1 MPPRPLLAGAT
12 RFGSTAAAPP
22 ARTLLDVLDATVARH
37 PHAAAL
43 DDGIRR
49 LDYLALRAEITDLA
63 ERLGRAGV
71 GRGDRVGVRIPS
83 GGADLYIGVLGV
95 LACGAAYVPVDV
107 DDPEER
113 ARLVFGEA
121 GVRAI
126 LGEGLRIED
135 AGAASEGAASLPA
148 PPRASDDAWI
158 IFTSG
163 STGTPKGV
171 AVSHRSA
178 AAFVDAEARVFLQRA
193 PLGPGDR
200 VLAGLSVAFDA
211 SCEEMW
217 LAWRHGACLVPAP
230 RSLVRSG
237 VDLGPWLLERAV
249 TAVSTVPTLAAL
261 WPVEAL
267 DRVRLLIF
275 GGEACPPELAERL
288 AVDGREVWNTYGPTE
303 ATVVTTAAQLT
314 GDGPVR
320 IGLPLDGWE
329 LAVVDPAGRPV
340 PAGESG
346 ELVIAGVGLARYL
359 DPEKDAAKYAP
370 LPEIGWDRAY
380 RSGDLVRAEP
390 EGLIFLGRAD
400 EQVKLGG
407 RRIELGEVDA
417 ALQAL
422 PGVAAAA
429 AAVKGPIGGQIL
441 VGYVVPTKPNE
452 GRTPNTQETEMIG
465 QSGQIEPTDA
475 AELTDPADAAR
486 QREPTA
492 LTKSIERAE
501 PLGPTEHTE
510 PTEHPNPSGP
520 TEQPKFSAPAGPTGQ
535 PEISAP
541 PAARQSSDADAS
553 PAPARFDPAEARAL
567 LSAKLPAALVPRIVV
582 VAELPTRTS
591 GKVDRDALP
600 WPLPDTTSARRGGF
614 GATVPGGRTGATGDG
629 DTAIDP
635 GSGTAGTT
643 TGAPTPTDADP
654 AFEPTPF
661 QLQLAEQWA
670 AVLGQRPDGPD
681 ADFFDAGG
689 GSLAA
694 ARLVSV
700 LRAHHPTVTVR
711 DVYDNP
717 VFLDLADR
725 LAELAPSQAALA
737 LPRRDLPAA
746 RPIPRAFQCAQGA
759 LMVPLAVLGSMRWLC
774 TLATLANL
782 FGPAWAPR
790 VSWWWVAAGFV
801 LFVTPPGRVLI
812 AAVGARTL
820 LRGVEAGEHP
830 RGGRVHLRLW
840 TAEKLVERSA
850 VISSICGPWLP
861 FYAAALG
868 ARIGRDAVLHSA
880 PPVTGMLQ
888 LDEGAAVEPEVDL
901 SGSWLD
907 GPTLRIGPIRIGP
920 DASIGTRSTL
930 LPGTRV
936 GRGTRVAPGSAVS
949 GELPDGQLWA
959 GSPAERVGK
968 IRKADREGERAPYKR
983 HWAAIYGATAL
994 VLGLLPLV
1002 AVVPA
1007 FTVLGA
1013 FASGS
1018 RGPWQAFG
1026 DVLPGLLPAVLVF
1039 FAAFAALVLA
1049 GVRALS
1055 IGLSPGEVPLHSR
1068 AGWRVWATTQLMAM
1082 ARVWL
1087 YPLYASVA
1095 TPAWLRLLGMRV
1107 GRDVE
1112 LSTVLAVPAMTTVD
1126 NGAFLAD
1133 DTLIAPYELAGG
1145 RIELGRVRIGKRVF
1159 VGNSGMVGQGRKLPK
1174 GSLVGV
1180 LSAAPRK
1187 AKRGRSYL
1195 GMPPERLRR
1204 ANQLT
1209 DSSLTYDPPR
1219 TLKAA
1224 RAAVELCRLIPAACT
1239 AGLLL
1244 LAAAV
1249 VADAARTLGL
1259 PAAALLAGPVALG
1272 VGIGGAALAAAAKW
1286 LLVGR
1291 IKVGDQPLWSSFV
1304 WRNELADNFVELVAA
1319 PWFAEPWLGTAP
1331 LNAWLRALGSRI
1343 GRGVWCE
1350 TYWLPEADLIVL
1362 EDAATVNRGCVVQTH
1377 LFHDRVMSMDLVTLH
1392 AGATLGPQAV
1402 ILPAASI
1409 GAGATVGP
1417 ASLVMRGEEVPART
1431 RWTGNPIA
1439 PYDGE
1444 GRDV

>member
-1 MPPRPLLAGAT
+1 MPPRPLLAGAA

-22 ARTLLDVLDATVARH
+22 ARTLLDILDATVARH
-37 PHAAAL
+37 PHAPAL

-83 GGADLYIGVLGV
+83 GGADLYIAVLGV

-113 ARLVFGEA
+113 AGLVFGEA

-126 LGEGLRIED
+126 LVEGLQIEDGTAPGEGV
-135 AGAASEGAASLPA
+135 AARPA
-148 PPRASDDAWI
+148 PPRPADDAWI

-237 VDLGPWLLERAV
+237 VDLGPWLVERAI
-249 TAVSTVPTLAAL
+249 TTVSTVPTLAAL
-261 WPVEAL
+261 WPAEAL
-267 DRVRLLIF
+267 DHVRLLIF

-303 ATVVTTAAQLT
+303 ATVVATAAPLT
-314 GDGPVR
+314 GEGPVR

-329 LAVVDPAGRPV
+329 LAVIDAEGRPV
-340 PAGESG
+340 ASGESG

-370 LPEIGWDRAY
+370 LPEVGWERAY

-390 EGLIFLGRAD
+390 EGLVFLGRAD

-429 AAVKGPIGGQIL
+429 AAVKGPVGGQIL
-441 VGYVVPTKPNE
+441 VGYVVPAKE
-452 GRTPNTQETEMIG
+452 
-465 QSGQIEPTDA
+465 SDA
-475 AELTDPADAAR
+475 ASE
-486 QREPTA
+486 
-492 LTKSIERAE
+492 
-501 PLGPTEHTE
+501 
-510 PTEHPNPSGP
+510 
-520 TEQPKFSAPAGPTGQ
+520 APAASTASDIP
-535 PEISAP
+535 AP
-541 PAARQSSDADAS
+541 ARNIESDADADAAAEAD
-553 PAPARFDPAEARAL
+553 APAEADAVPGPVPFDPAQARAL
-567 LSAKLPAALVPRIVV
+567 LSAKLPAALVPRIAV

-591 GKVDRDALP
+591 GKVDRNALP
-600 WPLPDTTSARRGGF
+600 WPLPDAPAARRREGADVESELF
-614 GATVPGGRTGATGDG
+614 GASEIEPVFEL
-629 DTAIDP
+629 
-635 GSGTAGTT
+635 
-643 TGAPTPTDADP
+643 TPL
-654 AFEPTPF
+654 

-700 LRAHHPTVTVR
+700 LRAQHPTVTVR

-717 VFLDLADR
+717 GFLELAER
-725 LAELAPSQAALA
+725 LAELTPSQAAPAVPL
-737 LPRRDLPAA
+737 RDVPAA
-746 RPIPRAFQCAQGA
+746 RPVPRGFQFAQAG
-759 LMVPLAVLGSMRWLC
+759 LMVPLAVLGSMRWLVA
-774 TLATLANL
+774 LATLANL
-782 FGPAWAPR
+782 FGPSWAPS
-790 VSWWWVAAGFV
+790 VSWWWVAAGFA

-812 AAVGARTL
+812 AAFGARTL
-820 LRGVEAGEHP
+820 LRGLEPGEYP

-840 TAEKLVERSA
+840 TAEKLAERSA
-850 VISSICGPWLP
+850 VISTVCGPWLP
-861 FYAAALG
+861 LYSAALG
-868 ARIGRDAVLHSA
+868 ARIGRDAVLHSP

-888 LDEGAAVEPEVDL
+888 MDEGASVEPEVDL
-901 SGSWLD
+901 SGYWLD
-907 GPTLRIGPIRIGP
+907 GAILRIGPVRIGA

-936 GRGTRVAPGSAVS
+936 GRGTRVAPGSAAS

-968 IRKADREGERAPYKR
+968 IRKADRTTERAPFTR
-983 HWAAIYGATAL
+983 RWIAIYGATAL
-994 VLGLLPLV
+994 VLGLLPLIAALPGLV
-1002 AVVPA
+1002 
-1007 FTVLGA
+1007 VLGA
-1013 FASGS
+1013 FAAGS
-1018 RGPWQAFG
+1018 RGPWQALG
-1026 DVLPGLLPAVLVF
+1026 DVLPGLPPAVLVF
-1039 FAAFAALVLA
+1039 FVAFAALVLA
-1049 GVRALS
+1049 GVRGLS
-1055 IGLSPGEVPLHSR
+1055 IGLTAGGAPLHSR

-1082 ARVWL
+1082 ARIWL
-1087 YPLYASVA
+1087 YPLYASIA

-1159 VGNSGMVGQGRKLPK
+1159 VGNSGMVGPGRKLPK

-1204 ANQLT
+1204 ASQDT

-1219 TLKAA
+1219 TLKLA
-1224 RAAVELCRLIPAACT
+1224 RAAVEICRLIPAACT

-1249 VADAARTLGL
+1249 LADAARALGL
-1259 PAAALLAGPVALG
+1259 PAAALLAGPIVLG
-1272 VGIGGAALAAAAKW
+1272 VGIGGALLAAAAKW
-1286 LLVGR
+1286 VLVGR

-1304 WRNELADNFVELVAA
+1304 WRNELADNFVELIAA

-1331 LNAWLRALGSRI
+1331 LNAWLRLLGSRI

-1362 EDAATVNRGCVVQTH
+1362 DDASTVNRGCVVQTH

-1392 AGATLGPQAV
+1392 EGATLGPQGV

-1439 PYDGE
+1439 PYD
-1444 GRDV
+1444 RDEHDV